1 MHRKER
7 KGCQV
12 PGIVRGADGSIV
24 ADRFQLRIR
33 GTLHSLL
40 PQGGD
45 LLGASLLFMEPLR
58 VDQRLDPGPPRG
70 VLG

>member
-1 MHRKER
+1 MHRKEC

-12 PGIVRGADGSIV
+12 PGIVRGADGSI
-24 ADRFQLRIR
+24 DTDGFQLRI
-33 GTLHSLL
+33 GGALHSLL
-40 PQGGD
+40 PQGGN
-45 LLGASLLFMEPLR
+45 LLWTSFLLMEALR